1 VYQLSLL
8 IRHVV
13 QLWRPAGIAP
23 ISTCFAPF
31 SLAFAGIIYG
41 LAKRLGHKLIVA
53 PKCAHCRLSTRI
65 DRMEANLIE
74 NCQHW
79 RTERQT
85 EGQTDITRTRR
96 LQCRAKVK
104 YGPPANCNMPMIIA
118 PTLHIRRVVGPYG
131 FIFAIKCN
139 QFFEKANGEWSGQ
152 QPTAN
157 SFYSLSVNQYRISFT
172 NNKAAEIVFTTA
184 FLFRLHL
191 PL

>member
-1 VYQLSLL
+1 LRNIPVYQLSLL

-85 EGQTDITRTRR
+85 ERQTDITRIRR

-139 QFFEKANGEWSGQ
+139 QFFEKANGEWWMVR
-152 QPTAN
+152 PTAN
-157 SFYSLSVNQYRISFT
+157 SQQLL
-172 NNKAAEIVFTTA
+172 
-184 FLFRLHL
+184 FLVG
-191 PL
+191 